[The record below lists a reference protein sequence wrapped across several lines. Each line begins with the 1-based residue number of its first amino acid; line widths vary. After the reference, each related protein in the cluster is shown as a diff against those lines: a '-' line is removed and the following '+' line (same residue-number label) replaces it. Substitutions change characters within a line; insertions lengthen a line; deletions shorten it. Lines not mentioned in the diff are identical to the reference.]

1 MTFIWPEMLWLLAA
15 APVLIALYA
24 FLLYRKRK
32 ATARFAGLL
41 MVQNAMSVS
50 SRARRFVPPALLL
63 LALVALI
70 ISVSRPAAVV
80 TLPTQHETII
90 LAMDVSGSMRATDV
104 EPSRIVAAQTAAKNF
119 ILDQPS
125 STRIGVVAF
134 AGAAAVAQYP
144 TQNRDDILA
153 AIDRFELQR
162 ATAIGSG
169 ILVSLKILF
178 PTLDFDLSTSNPRKD
193 PAKSPQFDSWGNPI
207 KKFELKPAA
216 PGSYDSAVIVLLT
229 DGQTTAGPDPIESAK
244 MAAERG
250 VRVYTVGIGTPGG
263 EILNAGGMRMRVK
276 LDEDAL
282 KQIAAITHGEYFFAG
297 SSPDL
302 KNIYKSLS
310 SRFTTE
316 KRETEVSALFVA
328 GATLLAL
335 LSAMLSL
342 AWFNRIL

>member
-1 MTFIWPEMLWLLAA
+1 MTFIWPELLWLLFI
-15 APVLIALYA
+15 APILIGIYF

-41 MVQNAMSVS
+41 MVQNATSAG
-50 SRARRFVPPALLL
+50 SRVRRIVPPLLML
-63 LALVALI
+63 LAVIALI
-70 ISVSRPAAVV
+70 ISIARPAAVIS
-80 TLPTQHETII
+80 LPTQHETII
-90 LAMDVSGSMRATDV
+90 LAIDVSGSMRATDV
-104 EPSRIVAAQTAAKNF
+104 QPSRIEAAQEAARKF

-125 STRIGVVAF
+125 TVRIGVVTF

-144 TQNRDDILA
+144 TQNRDDVLA

-169 ILVSLKILF
+169 ILVSLKVLF
-178 PTLDFDLSTSNPRKD
+178 PTIEFDLSTSNPRKEA
-193 PAKSPQFDSWGNPI
+193 PKGPQFDQWGNPI
-207 KKFELKPAA
+207 KKFEMKPVP

-282 KQIAAITHGEYFFAG
+282 KQIAAITHGEFFFAG
-297 SSPDL
+297 SAPDL
-302 KNIYKSLS
+302 KKIYQSLS

-316 KRETEVSALFVA
+316 KRETEVSAFFVG
-328 GATLLAL
+328 GALLLAL
-335 LSAMLSL
+335 LSAMLSM

>member
-1 MTFIWPEMLWLLAA
+1 MTFIWPEMLWLLTA
-15 APVLIALYA
+15 APLLIALYA
-24 FLLYRKRK
+24 FLLHRKKR
-32 ATARFAGLL
+32 ATAHYAGLL
-41 MVQNAMSVS
+41 MVQSAASTA
-50 SRARRFVPPALLL
+50 SRTRRYLPPVLLF
-63 LALVALI
+63 LAIVALI
-70 ISVSRPAAVV
+70 LSTSRPAAVV

-125 STRIGVVAF
+125 STRIGIVTF

-144 TQNRDDILA
+144 TQNRDDVLA
-153 AIDRFELQR
+153 AIDRLELQR

-178 PTLDFDLSTSNPRKD
+178 PTLDFDLSTGNPRKD
-193 PAKSPQFDSWGNPI
+193 PTKGPQFDSWGNPI
-207 KKFELKPAA
+207 KKFEMKPVA

-229 DGQTTAGPDPIESAK
+229 DGQTTAGPDPIESAR

-276 LDEDAL
+276 LDEDTL
-282 KQIAAITHGEYFFAG
+282 KQIAAITHGEYFFAA

-302 KNIYKSLS
+302 KNVYKSLS
-310 SRFTTE
+310 SRFSTE
-316 KRETEVSALFVA
+316 KRETEISALFVA
-328 GATLLAL
+328 GAVLLAL
-335 LSAMLSL
+335 TAAMMSL